1 MGCASE
7 KSAERRI
14 TSFPMKDLGGS
25 GKTSAYS
32 DRNSDAPVILNIY
45 FTFNIISKNVTLTSD
60 SNYNISINILKI

>member
-25 GKTSAYS
+25 GKTSAYA
-32 DRNSDAPVILNIY
+32 DRNSDAPVIL
-45 FTFNIISKNVTLTSD
+45 K
-60 SNYNISINILKI
+60 INLNFKV